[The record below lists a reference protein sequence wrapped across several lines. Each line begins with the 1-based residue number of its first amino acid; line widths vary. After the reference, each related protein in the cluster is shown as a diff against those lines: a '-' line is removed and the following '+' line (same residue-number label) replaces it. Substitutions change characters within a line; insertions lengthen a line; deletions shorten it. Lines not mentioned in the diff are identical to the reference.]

1 MEMKEGEKEYARTHI
16 STHSNKKNTRYNVQR
31 VGPNIIINFYS
42 SDEESHLISEVEQPY
57 FFTTRCYIN
66 FICVSHLCSLVP

>member
-1 MEMKEGEKEYARTHI
+1 MEMKEAEKNMRERMFLHTPI
-16 STHSNKKNTRYNVQR
+16 KNTRYNVQR

-42 SDEESHLISEVEQPY
+42 SDEESHLISEAEQSY